1 MTDINFNPIN
11 KTIMKKMNLK
21 VVACLLTGT
30 LMYSSCIGSYSL
42 FNSYAKWQRTMT
54 SNKFVNAIVGFILT
68 PIVGSVCLFVDSLVL
83 NTIEFWSGTN
93 PMQANVGKTQQVMGS
108 DGRYYAVT
116 TTKDG
121 YEVKAPNGEM
131 SYFSYDKKSDSWSLT
146 QNGQTR
152 ELFRFN
158 QDGTI
163 TTIMSDGQQL
173 RVMPNEAGL
182 YQVRTAVGGGHFF
195 AMR

>member
-1 MTDINFNPIN
+1 
-11 KTIMKKMNLK
+11 MKKLNLK
-21 VVACLLTGT
+21 VAACLMAGT
-30 LMYSSCIGSYSL
+30 MMYSSCYVGSYGL
-42 FNSYAKWQRTMT
+42 FNGYVKWQTHMT
-54 SNKFVNAIVGFILT
+54 NSKFVNAIVGFVLA
-68 PIVGSVCLFVDSLVL
+68 PIAGSVSLLIDTLVL
-83 NTIEFWSGTN
+83 NTIEFWSGSN
-93 PMQANVGKTQQVMGS
+93 PMHANIGKTQQVLGS

-131 SYFSYDKKSDSWSLT
+131 SYFTYDKKTDSWSLT

-163 TTIMSDGQQL
+163 TTVLPEGEQL
-173 RVMPNEAGL
+173 TVTPNETGL
-182 YQVRTAVGGGHFF
+182 YQVRMAMGNGNYF